1 MKVLISK
8 DYGAGWSTWNCKE
21 MAIDKDLIALFERGC
36 TKDEMKELCLTKGYD
51 DGCSGAPYLGGFDTL
66 VVVEVPKGEYFI
78 IREYDGVEY
87 IELMS
92 ETNWLYAEE

>member
-36 TKDEMKELCLTKGYD
+36 TEDEMIELCRIKGYD
-51 DGCSGAPYLGGFDTL
+51 DGYGGAPYLGGFDTL